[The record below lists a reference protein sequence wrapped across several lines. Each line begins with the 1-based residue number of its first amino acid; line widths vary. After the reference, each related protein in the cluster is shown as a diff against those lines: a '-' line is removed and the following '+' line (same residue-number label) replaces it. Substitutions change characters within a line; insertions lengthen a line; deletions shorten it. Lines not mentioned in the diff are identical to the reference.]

1 MDCAECTDTV
11 RKALQSVD
19 GVRSA
24 RVLLAAE
31 RAIVDFDAAEVPTEA
46 LVEAVQAAGYQVA
59 GAESSQLQS
68 QGAQRAVAALGLVF
82 AGVVL
87 LVVLAEALGIIR
99 DLTALV
105 PWWAWLSLIVLA
117 GYPVFTNVI
126 RAAMRREVIAHSLM
140 SLGVLAA
147 MAVGEWATAVIV
159 VFFMRVGEWVE
170 GFTASRARVALQ
182 SLASLS
188 PESARIVR
196 GGQEVELP
204 LDQVNEGDKV
214 LVKPGER
221 IPVDGEVTSGQA
233 TVDASAVT
241 GESMPVEAG
250 PGSRV
255 FAASLVQLGSL
266 ELETLAVGPRS
277 TFGRA
282 LQMAEEA
289 EANRGQV
296 QRLADRFSGYYLPLV
311 AGIAL
316 LTYVIGGNALAAAS
330 VLVVACSC
338 SFALATPIA
347 MVASIGR
354 AAQHGLLIKGGR
366 YLEALAQVDVLLID
380 KTGTLTLG
388 QPAITEIEPLAQLS
402 QRELLHLA
410 ASVERRSEHPLAQA
424 VLEAASQRNV
434 PLAAVEQFQVEPG
447 LGVQGSI
454 EGRTI
459 RIGRAGSNAEALPAK
474 AADMQRRGLST
485 LLVWR
490 EGELLG
496 VLGARDQLRPEV
508 PAAIDRLR
516 RRQNLHIE
524 ILTGDHEQAV
534 AGIAAA
540 LSVSYRAQ
548 LLPEQ
553 KIDFV
558 RQYQAQGRRVAMI
571 GDGINDA
578 PALAQADVGLAMGA
592 AGTGVALEAAHI
604 ALMRDDWEL
613 VPEAFELAQRTMA
626 VVRSNLIFTGIY
638 NIVGISLAAVGVLP
652 PIWAAAAQ
660 SFPDLGILGNSSR
673 LLRG

>member
-1 MDCAECTDTV
+1 
-11 RKALQSVD
+11 
-19 GVRSA
+19 
-24 RVLLAAE
+24 
-31 RAIVDFDAAEVPTEA
+31 
-46 LVEAVQAAGYQVA
+46 
-59 GAESSQLQS
+59 
-68 QGAQRAVAALGLVF
+68 
-82 AGVVL
+82 
-87 LVVLAEALGIIR
+87 
-99 DLTALV
+99 
-105 PWWAWLSLIVLA
+105 
-117 GYPVFTNVI
+117 
-126 RAAMRREVIAHSLM
+126 
-140 SLGVLAA
+140 
-147 MAVGEWATAVIV
+147 
-159 VFFMRVGEWVE
+159 
-170 GFTASRARVALQ
+170 
-182 SLASLS
+182 
-188 PESARIVR
+188 
-196 GGQEVELP
+196 
-204 LDQVNEGDKV
+204 
-214 LVKPGER
+214 
-221 IPVDGEVTSGQA
+221 
-233 TVDASAVT
+233 
-241 GESMPVEAG
+241 
-250 PGSRV
+250 
-255 FAASLVQLGSL
+255 
-266 ELETLAVGPRS
+266 
-277 TFGRA
+277 
-282 LQMAEEA
+282 
-289 EANRGQV
+289 
-296 QRLADRFSGYYLPLV
+296 
-311 AGIAL
+311 
-316 LTYVIGGNALAAAS
+316 
-330 VLVVACSC
+330 
-338 SFALATPIA
+338 
-347 MVASIGR
+347 
-354 AAQHGLLIKGGR
+354 
-366 YLEALAQVDVLLID
+366 
-380 KTGTLTLG
+380 
-388 QPAITEIEPLAQLS
+388 
-402 QRELLHLA
+402 
-410 ASVERRSEHPLAQA
+410 
-424 VLEAASQRNV
+424 
-434 PLAAVEQFQVEPG
+434 VEPG